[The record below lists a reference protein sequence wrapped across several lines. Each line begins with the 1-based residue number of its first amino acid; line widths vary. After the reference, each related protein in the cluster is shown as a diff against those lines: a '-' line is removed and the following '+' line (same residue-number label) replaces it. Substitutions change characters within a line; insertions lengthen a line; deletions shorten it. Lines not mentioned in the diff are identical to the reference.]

1 MGRVL
6 RARHRTEVIAQ
17 RQGGDV
23 AVKVMHPNLA
33 AKPNF
38 RERFEQEATVGLR
51 LSHPGIVK
59 VHDLVVDG
67 DVLAL
72 VMDLVDGLPL
82 NQVFA
87 GRKVPE
93 SQVGELVRQIAEA
106 LHTAHEAGV
115 VHRDLKPANV
125 MLDGGG
131 RARVLDFGIAKEHGG
146 GQGTRT
152 GTGMGTIAYMAPEQY
167 RDAKRVDRR
176 ADVYALAMMA
186 YEMLAG
192 QLPWNEPVSEF
203 DLLRRKAEGQLDS
216 VRMHVPELG
225 GGVEEVLRM
234 GLAMEPDSRFLTTL
248 AFSTA
253 LNTALSPDGPLR
265 IEELKSPPK
274 APPSPPARPSNETL
288 HLEGFL
294 EEPEPQPPPPSPTPK
309 KKATRRKGRRQLA
322 KDRGT
327 DGLAIASF
335 VVSLISAL
343 SCLFPFSALAVVMG
357 IISAWR
363 INSRP
368 ERYTGGGLAAASIVM
383 GVVGTMS
390 GGMLFLIVMA
400 ENL

>member
-1 MGRVL
+1 MGLVDKGGMGRVL

-192 QLPWNEPVSEF
+192 QLP
-203 DLLRRKAEGQLDS
+203 
-216 VRMHVPELG
+216 
-225 GGVEEVLRM
+225 
-234 GLAMEPDSRFLTTL
+234 
-248 AFSTA
+248 
-253 LNTALSPDGPLR
+253 
-265 IEELKSPPK
+265 
-274 APPSPPARPSNETL
+274 
-288 HLEGFL
+288 
-294 EEPEPQPPPPSPTPK
+294 
-309 KKATRRKGRRQLA
+309 
-322 KDRGT
+322 
-327 DGLAIASF
+327 
-335 VVSLISAL
+335 
-343 SCLFPFSALAVVMG
+343 
-357 IISAWR
+357 
-363 INSRP
+363 
-368 ERYTGGGLAAASIVM
+368 
-383 GVVGTMS
+383 
-390 GGMLFLIVMA
+390 
-400 ENL
+400 